1 MKSSAENWYAM
12 ANSYEP
18 KQGRSY
24 GWVLDYAKFRLQ
36 FTIGNGR
43 YIEEKSLE
51 LFKIVLGISAAGWAA
66 FSWLLSKGMVLAWA
80 VELLICLSVVS
91 LLVSGVYLLDAFGPS
106 DRPVPLAEDV
116 ALRAIEQCEPGDG
129 AIGIF
134 SLTLA
139 ASTEYQSQLT
149 SEKGKRMR
157 RALWLIYFAGAG
169 FILSLFLQVFL
180 QRFPPFGPAVGQ

>member
-1 MKSSAENWYAM
+1 MKTITEKWYAM
-12 ANSYEP
+12 ANSYKP
-18 KQGRSY
+18 KEGRSY

-36 FTIGNGR
+36 FTFGNGR

-51 LFKIVLGISAAGWAA
+51 LFKIVLAISAAGWAA
-66 FSWLLSKGMVLAWA
+66 FSWLMSKGVTLAWPVALLIGLSVISLVLA
-80 VELLICLSVVS
+80 SF
-91 LLVSGVYLLDAFGPS
+91 YLLQAFGPS
-106 DRPVPLAEDV
+106 DRPVPLTEDV

-134 SLTLA
+134 CLTLT

-149 SEKGKRMR
+149 CDKGRRMR

-169 FILSLFLQVFL
+169 LTIALFLQVFL
-180 QRFPPFGPAVGQ
+180 KTFLLLSPGVGR